1 MMKTRAIL
9 FMPLMVLSACAT
21 QKDMNYVEGQVSQ
34 LKQESQVI
42 KQQSAGSYSEI
53 TQYREEVASLSG
65 AVNELQHDHR
75 GAMKRLDMEDSLM
88 VSKTNDLENR
98 IARIESY
105 LGLETPGAGKT
116 PAGLKVLPPPA
127 ASAKMP
133 APEIVAD
140 QKKGQTPVTAQT
152 SAPPVALAAED
163 ALINEGLVR
172 MKKEDYAGARES
184 FNAFKTGKPKSPKV
198 ADAQFYVAE
207 SYFGEKWY
215 EKAILEYQVVIAR
228 YTKSA
233 KRPAALYKQGL
244 SFSKI
249 GDEANA
255 KARYKDVVNLYPNS
269 PEAKLA
275 KKSLG
280 MK

>member
-1 MMKTRAIL
+1 MMKTRPFL
-9 FMPLMVLSACAT
+9 YMPLLLLSACAT
-21 QKDMNYVEGQVSQ
+21 QKDLNYVQGQVSQ

-53 TQYREEVASLSG
+53 TQYREEIASLSG
-65 AVNELQHDHR
+65 AINELQHDYQ
-75 GAMKRLDMEDSLM
+75 GSKKRLDMEDSLL
-88 VSKTNDLENR
+88 VSKTDDLENR
-98 IARIESY
+98 IARIERY
-105 LGLETPGAGKT
+105 LGLDTPGSGRT
-116 PAGLKVLPPPA
+116 PAGLKVLPAPATSVPVPATETVAEQKKGPPSTPPA
-127 ASAKMP
+127 ASA
-133 APEIVAD
+133 ED
-140 QKKGQTPVTAQT
+140 
-152 SAPPVALAAED
+152 D
-163 ALINEGLVR
+163 ALISEGLIR

-184 FNAFKTGKPKSPKV
+184 FNAFMTGNPKSPKV
-198 ADAQFYVAE
+198 ADARFYVAE

-255 KARYKDVVNLYPNS
+255 KARYKDVVNLYPSS

>member
-1 MMKTRAIL
+1 MMKTSAIIVIPVVL
-9 FMPLMVLSACAT
+9 LSACAT
-21 QKDMNYVEGQVSQ
+21 QKDLNYVEGQVSQ
-34 LKQESQVI
+34 LKQESTVI

-53 TQYREEVASLSG
+53 TRYREEVASLSG
-65 AVNELQHDHR
+65 AVSEMQHDYR
-75 GAMKRLDMEDSLM
+75 GSMKRLDMEDSLL
-88 VSKTNDLENR
+88 VSKTDDLENR
-98 IARIESY
+98 IARIERY
-105 LGLETPGAGKT
+105 LGLESPVAGKT
-116 PAGLKVLPPPA
+116 PAGVKVLPALAVSAQAPATEVAEQKKGPASTPPA
-127 ASAKMP
+127 ASV
-133 APEIVAD
+133 ED
-140 QKKGQTPVTAQT
+140 
-152 SAPPVALAAED
+152 D
-163 ALINEGLVR
+163 ALISEGLIR

-184 FNAFKTGKPKSPKV
+184 FNAFRTGNPRSPKV

-215 EKAILEYQVVIAR
+215 EKAILEYQVVIAK
-228 YTKSA
+228 YTKSP

-249 GDEANA
+249 GDEPNA
-255 KARYKDVVNLYPNS
+255 KARYRDVVNLYPNS